1 MTPTLDPND
10 LVLFAH
16 VAEAG
21 SFTRAAD
28 RMGLPKSTLSRRLSA
43 MEAFLGERL
52 MMRTTRRLSV
62 TEFGAA
68 VLEHAR
74 QVVNELDGT
83 LALAQHRQAEPS
95 GHLRVSMP
103 SDIAM
108 LVLSDTLSQ
117 FAREH
122 PAITLELDLSPRR
135 VDLVAENFDLAIR
148 MGALPED
155 STLAARRLAL
165 FTGGLYASP
174 GWLARR
180 DGPLEHPQALLDPG
194 DVVHALVIG
203 APNQEPSPWQLRRE
217 ATQAGGTAD
226 LWRGLPERRTLA
238 NAPAVLMQMAV
249 AGVGVAPLSEFF
261 ALPAVR
267 RGDLVRVLPDWDL
280 PPAPAWA
287 VFPERRLMPARTRV
301 FLEALSTA
309 LAPCRAHE
317 PRHVF
322 EPLPLASP
330 A

>member
-21 SFTRAAD
+21 SFTKVAERL
-28 RMGLPKSTLSRRLSA
+28 GLPKSTLSRRLSA
-43 MEAFLGERL
+43 MEALLGERL
-52 MMRTTRRLSV
+52 MLRTTRRLSV

-68 VLEHAR
+68 VLDHAR
-74 QVVNELDGT
+74 QVVTELDGAM
-83 LALAQHRQAEPS
+83 ALAQHRQSRPS

-108 LVLSDTLSQ
+108 LVLSDTLSA
-117 FAREH
+117 FAASH
-122 PAITLELDLSPRR
+122 PDITLELDLSPRR

-174 GWLARR
+174 GWLRR
-180 DGPLEHPQALLDPG
+180 LAGPLEHPQALRDLG
-194 DVVHALVIG
+194 DAVHALVIG
-203 APNQEPSPWQLRRE
+203 APNQEPAPWRLRRE
-217 ATQAGGTAD
+217 ATREGVAAE
-226 LWRGLPERRTLA
+226 LWQGLPARRTLA

-261 ALPAVR
+261 AMPALR
-267 RGDLVRVLPDWDL
+267 RGELVRLLPDWDL

-287 VFPERRLMPARTRV
+287 VFPERRLMPAKTRV
-301 FLEALSTA
+301 FLDALSEA

-317 PRHVF
+317 PPHVF
-322 EPLPLASP
+322 APLPVAGM